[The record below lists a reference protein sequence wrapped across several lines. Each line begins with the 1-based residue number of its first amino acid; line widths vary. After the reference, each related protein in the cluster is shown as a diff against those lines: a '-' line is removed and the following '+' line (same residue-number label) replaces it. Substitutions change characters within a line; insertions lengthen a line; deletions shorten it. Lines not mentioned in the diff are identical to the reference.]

1 MLTGPLGDVF
11 AEMPVE
17 EYERTSRGVV
27 LRPITVTKMVGLK
40 RKKASCKI

>member
-11 AEMPVE
+11 AEMTVE

-27 LRPITVTKMVGLK
+27 TPTNYSNKDGGFEKEEGFL
-40 RKKASCKI
+40 